1 MSLVYETIVQGL
13 KHRVSLTPDGI
24 ALSEAGKSYSW
35 NELDCISDK
44 VAQQLHDM
52 GVDKGCNAGIWGIN
66 SPYWVFVFF
75 ALCKTGAVP
84 VLINICFQE
93 TELTAVL
100 KSTNIGILLYGK
112 AAKET
117 SYKAIID
124 KLDLSLFPELKTVM
138 PFEPDSGENGTLRAP
153 DYFGNSVKP
162 NKALIAALS
171 DAVKPE
177 DCAAILYTSGTT
189 ATPKGV
195 MLSHI
200 SLTNNARAH
209 AEIMHWDN
217 DDKICLCVP
226 LMHCFGITACL
237 LAAVYSGASLEIISY
252 YKSEKVLAAIQEKSC
267 TVLNGVPSMFLALI
281 HNENFKKYRITGL
294 KSGIIAGSHIGK
306 KEYMQIRRELNID
319 KLQIA
324 YGQTETSPCVAV
336 MPYDE
341 TEKRADSC
349 GKPIEN
355 VQVKI
360 LHSDLNTEQTPCT
373 KIRHGEV
380 LVKGY
385 NVMMGYYNMPE
396 LTKKTFTDDGWLKTG
411 DIGYMDGEGYLHIT
425 GRIKDII
432 IRGGENISPQE
443 IENCISELDGI
454 KNVKVIGLPEK
465 VIQEKIVACICTN
478 NAGITETAV
487 KNYVAARLAK
497 YKVPER
503 VLFFDSLPFTANG
516 KVNKK
521 KLKESAAAMLKE
533 PKEKTV
539 FSRINENKVKL

>member
-1 MSLVYETIVQGL
+1 MALFYETIVQGL

-44 VAQQLHDM
+44 IAQQLHDM
-52 GVDKGCNAGIWGIN
+52 GVGQGCNAGIWGIN

-75 ALCKTGAVP
+75 GLCKAGAVP

-100 KSTNIGILLYGK
+100 KNTNIGILLYGK
-112 AAKET
+112 AAKGT
-117 SYKAIID
+117 SYKTIID
-124 KLDLSLFPELKTVM
+124 RLDFSLFPELKTVI
-138 PFEPDSGENGTLRAP
+138 PFEPDSDENGEPCPL
-153 DYFGNSVKP
+153 DYFGTDIKP
-162 NKALIAALS
+162 DKALIAELS
-171 DAVKPE
+171 NAVKPE

-189 ATPKGV
+189 AIPKGV

-200 SLTNNARAH
+200 SLTNNAHAH
-209 AEIMHWDN
+209 VQIMHWN
-217 DDKICLCVP
+217 SSDKICLCVP
-226 LMHCFGITACL
+226 LMHCFGITTCL

-252 YKSEKVLAAIQEKSC
+252 YKSEKVLTAIQEKSC

-281 HNENFKKYRITGL
+281 HNENFKNYRITGL

-324 YGQTETSPCVAV
+324 YGQTETSPCVTV

-341 TEKRADSC
+341 TEKKADSC

-360 LHSDLNTEQTPCT
+360 LHSDLNTERNPCT
-373 KIRHGEV
+373 KMRHGEV

-411 DIGYMDGEGYLHIT
+411 DIGYMDGDGYLHIT

-465 VIQEKIVACICTN
+465 VIQEKIVACICSN
-478 NAGITETAV
+478 NTDINEAAV
-487 KNYVAARLAK
+487 KNHVAARLAK

-503 VLFFDSLPFTANG
+503 VLFFTSLPFTANG

-521 KLKESAAAMLKE
+521 KLKEEAAALLKKQ
-533 PKEKTV
+533 KEK
-539 FSRINENKVKL
+539 NGA

>member
-1 MSLVYETIVQGL
+1 MSLFYETIVQAL

-24 ALSEAGKSYSW
+24 ALSEDGISYSW
-35 NELDCISDK
+35 NDVDRVSDR
-44 VAQQLHDM
+44 VAQQLHN
-52 GVDKGCNAGIWGIN
+52 KGIGKGSNAGLWGVN
-66 SPYWVFVFF
+66 SPYWVFIFF
-75 ALCKTGAVP
+75 GLCKAGAVP

-93 TELTAVL
+93 KELATVL
-100 KSTNIGILLYGK
+100 KNTDIDILLYGK
-112 AAKET
+112 AAKGT
-117 SYKAIID
+117 HYKSIID
-124 KLDLSLFPELKTVM
+124 KLDISLFPELKIIM
-138 PFEPDSGENGTLRAP
+138 PFEPNLETDEIPCPLR
-153 DYFGNSVKP
+153 YFDAGIETD
-162 NKALIAALS
+162 KALIAELS
-171 DAVKPE
+171 NKVKPE
-177 DCAAILYTSGTT
+177 DCAVILYTSGTT
-189 ATPKGV
+189 AAPKGV

-200 SLTNNARAH
+200 SLTNNAFAH
-209 AEIMHWDN
+209 VKEMCWN
-217 DDKICLCVP
+217 DSDKICLCVP

-306 KEYMQIRRELNID
+306 KEYEQISRELNID

-324 YGQTETSPCVAV
+324 YGQTETSPCVSI

-341 TEKRADSC
+341 TENKASSC

-355 VQVKI
+355 VEVKI
-360 LHSDLNTEQTPCT
+360 LYSDVHEEESYASSCP
-373 KIRHGEV
+373 HGEI

-396 LTKKTFTDDGWLKTG
+396 LTQKCFTDDGWLKTG
-411 DIGYMDGEGYLHIT
+411 DIGYIDDKGYLHIT

-443 IENCISELDGI
+443 IENCISELNGI
-454 KNVKVIGLPEK
+454 TAVKVIGLPEK
-465 VIQEKIVACICTN
+465 VIQEKIVACICTD
-478 NAGITETAV
+478 NADISEISV
-487 KNYVAARLAK
+487 QNHVASRLAK
-497 YKVPER
+497 YKVPEQ
-503 VLFFDSLPFTANG
+503 VLFFASFPFTSNG

-521 KLKESAAAMLKE
+521 KLKEAAAALLKKQ
-533 PKEKTV
+533 KE
-539 FSRINENKVKL
+539 ENRF